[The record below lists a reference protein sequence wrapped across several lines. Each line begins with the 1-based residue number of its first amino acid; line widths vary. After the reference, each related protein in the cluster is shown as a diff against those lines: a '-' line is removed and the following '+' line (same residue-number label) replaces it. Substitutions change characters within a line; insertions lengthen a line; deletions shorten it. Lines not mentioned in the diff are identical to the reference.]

1 MRLSELVSNLTPD
14 TYAQLAL
21 LLFLGVFVAIAWRHR
36 RLTHRSHRG
45 PRRCRWPMTPRRARG
60 RRSPHE

>member
-21 LLFLGVFVAIAWRHR
+21 LLFLGVFVAIAAWMLRQREPVAHD
-36 RLTHRSHRG
+36 SV
-45 PRRCRWPMTPRRARG
+45 ARNVRPG
-60 RRSPHE
+60 AGSK